1 MPTINLGRKKPKPV
15 TRNKAAYQDIYQDP
29 RWKRLRAAKLR
40 DNPICEICEQ
50 KGIVRQTEEIH
61 HKKPFEIS
69 ANREE
74 LERLAF
80 DYDNLISLCIACHKS
95 EHARISKSI
104 PVKSDLFFVPT
115 FEMKNKIKLS

>member
-1 MPTINLGRKKPKPV
+1 MPTINLGRKKTKLV

-29 RWKRLRAAKLR
+29 RWKRLRAQKLR
-40 DNPICEICEQ
+40 DNPICERCEK

-74 LERLAF
+74 LEHLAF
-80 DYDNLISLCIACHKS
+80 DYYNVISLCIPCHKE
-95 EHARISKSI
+95 EH
-104 PVKSDLFFVPT
+104 
-115 FEMKNKIKLS
+115 KNLHILDINNKC